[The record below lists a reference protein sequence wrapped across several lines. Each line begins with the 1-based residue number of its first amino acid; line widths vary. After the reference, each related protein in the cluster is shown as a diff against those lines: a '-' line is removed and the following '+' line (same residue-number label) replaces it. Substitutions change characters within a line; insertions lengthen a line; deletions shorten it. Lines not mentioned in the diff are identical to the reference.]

1 MVRALGQANMSCH
14 DAQAQVIAHS
24 LSSEAAIAF
33 FDALPTIDV
42 LNAAIGDGSNRGN
55 PAQLVSPKDRDRFAL
70 RVVIDAGGM
79 HQRRL
84 AEPRASSTASTS
96 HRRCQR

>member
-42 LNAAIGDGSNRGN
+42 LMPPLAMTANRGI
-55 PAQLVSPKDRDRFAL
+55 LHSSF
-70 RVVIDAGGM
+70 
-79 HQRRL
+79 QRTATVRL
-84 AEPRASSTASTS
+84 A
-96 HRRCQR
+96 

>member
-1 MVRALGQANMSCH
+1 L
-14 DAQAQVIAHS
+14 
-24 LSSEAAIAF
+24 
-33 FDALPTIDV
+33 DALPTIDV
-42 LNAAIGDGSNRGN
+42 LMPPWAMTANRGN
-55 PAQLVSPKDRDRFAL
+55 PAQLVFPKDRDRFAL

>member
-1 MVRALGQANMSCH
+1 MRTGQDVLSRRI
-14 DAQAQVIAHS
+14 DQAIAHG
-24 LSSEAAIAF
+24 LSGEAAIVF

-55 PAQLVSPKDRDRFAL
+55 PAQLVFPKDRDRFAL
-70 RVVIDAGGM
+70 RVVIDAGDM

-84 AEPRASSTASTS
+84 AES
-96 HRRCQR
+96 RRFFDGFNQPARCRR